1 MNADIDTKDSRMINL
16 SKTILTVPLLI
27 CLLTGNTVAQQE
39 MVSPVIKPAVKPVA
53 QPVTEPGSRFFV
65 DSGIGSPTCQGT
77 PRLGCQAE
85 CCQSTSGAGCQASFF
100 DQGCHDHF
108 GRYWRVF
115 GGWNW
120 LDSAGIELED
130 LPAAEFDFK
139 QGGGIGTAL
148 GKYITPQVR
157 RELEFSFRR
166 NSVAESDGDQPGD
179 EVSVGSLRNYAI
191 MGNLVR
197 EWRGSNR
204 FRLNPYVGAGLGI
217 SFLEGDMVPAEQ
229 DYSISDTAFAYQAF
243 AGVDRQIRART
254 KVFCEYRYFG
264 TSRYEITS
272 PAGVDT
278 DRYSGH
284 NIFFGL
290 QFHR

>member
-1 MNADIDTKDSRMINL
+1 MIDFSR
-16 SKTILTVPLLI
+16 TILKALSI
-27 CLLTGNTVAQQE
+27 IGLLTGTTAAWQLE
-39 MVSPVIKPAVKPVA
+39 VSPVV
-53 QPVTEPGSRFFV
+53 QPVVQAESGSSLIERGGDTQARLV
-65 DSGIGSPTCQGT
+65 PHSLDCQS
-77 PRLGCQAE
+77 GCQSA
-85 CCQSTSGAGCQASFF
+85 AGDCCQASFF

-108 GRYWRVF
+108 GRYLRVF

-130 LPAAEFDFK
+130 LPALELDFK
-139 QGGGIGTAL
+139 RGGGIGTAL
-148 GKYITPQVR
+148 GKYITPNVR

-166 NSVAESDGDQPGD
+166 NSAAELTGEGAEGEVPDGN
-179 EVSVGSLRNYAI
+179 LANYAI

-197 EWRGSNR
+197 EWRVPNR
-204 FRLNPYVGAGLGI
+204 FRLNPYLGAGLGI
-217 SFLEGDMVPAEQ
+217 SFLEGDIVAAEQ
-229 DYSISDTAFAYQAF
+229 EYSISDTAFAYQVF

-272 PAGVDT
+272 PAGSDG

-284 NIFFGL
+284 NVFFGL